1 MRATACLALLIA
13 GALALF
19 SATTKAEG
27 YRALTVSSMSYHFD
41 RSIDHNERNA
51 GLGFETSWTK
61 ELTLTAGFYRNS
73 STRPNAISTYAAV
86 AYKPLV
92 IGPVRAGMMF
102 GAVTGYQA
110 AAVLPAIAAVASFDG
125 RDSGLNVYLLP
136 AVRERAIGAIGVQ
149 VKRRF

>member
-1 MRATACLALLIA
+1 MRATACPALLIV
-13 GALALF
+13 GALSLLP
-19 SATTKAEG
+19 ATLKAES

-41 RSIDHNERNA
+41 RSGEHNERNA

-61 ELTLTAGFYRNS
+61 ELSLTAGFYRNS

-86 AYKPLV
+86 AYKPLA

-110 AAVLPAIAAVASFDG
+110 APVLPAIAAVATLEG
-125 RDSGLNVYLLP
+125 KDSGLNVYLLP
-136 AVRERAIGAIGVQ
+136 GIRERAVGAIGLQ